1 MIVCLRLDGFYT
13 RRFENDGRPLV
24 VLRDKVVLDCDQPAS
39 SRGVQVGM
47 TQREA
52 KSVLFDGRFEQWD
65 VDEFREAQAA
75 WLDACCEFSDA
86 VEPVDQHMAFVDLSL
101 HPDPVDILQQMA
113 YQVGYVSGC
122 RVVSG
127 CARVKWLASVALGEG
142 DYGRAYSDPAGFLSD
157 LHTMR
162 LEPIPI
168 EHRERLV
175 MLGYHTAGA
184 VAELPMKVLQAQF
197 GDDAVTIYRC
207 LRGGCSEPVLAAYP
221 QRCLSSRFRFD
232 DPTDSLEAIDNA
244 LVRLST
250 QLGKRLMAD
259 DLQGCDLHVVAV
271 REEGEQRIERRY
283 AKPIQSKASVLFC
296 LRRLVEELAS
306 DLSNRPDSSDE
317 YHLSPE
323 AMNRWT
329 GIRVRMP
336 NLALAKRKQ
345 ANLYTQKATDQ
356 LQAADFAMSQ
366 LHKTFGMDSIVL
378 AAQVA
383 ESRRKRVLKV
393 WKDAIGWA

>member
-1 MIVCLRLDGFYT
+1 MIVCLRLDGFYAK
-13 RRFENDGRPLV
+13 RFESDGRPLV
-24 VLRDKVVLDCDQPAS
+24 VLREKIVLDCDNDS
-39 SRGVQVGM
+39 SARGVLVGM

-52 KSVLFDGRFEQWD
+52 KSILFDGRFEPWD
-65 VDEFREAQAA
+65 EDLYREAQSQ
-75 WLDACCEFSDA
+75 WLDVCCEFSDA
-86 VEPVDQHMAFVDLSL
+86 VEPVDQHTAFVDLSL
-101 HPDPVDILQQMA
+101 HPDPTDILLQMVSE
-113 YQVGYVSGC
+113 VGAASGC
-122 RVVSG
+122 RVLSG
-127 CARVKWLASVALGEG
+127 CARVKWLAEVALEEG
-142 DYGRAYSDPAGFLSD
+142 DCGRAYSDANGFLAD

-162 LEPIPI
+162 LSPIPV

-207 LRGGCSEPVLAAYP
+207 LRGGCSSPVVATYP
-221 QRCLSSRFRFD
+221 QRCISTRFRFD

-244 LVRLST
+244 LVRLAT
-250 QLGKRLMAD
+250 FLGKRLMAD
-259 DLQGCDLHVVAV
+259 DLQGCDIHVVAV

-296 LRRLVEELAS
+296 LRRLVEEMAADLA
-306 DLSNRPDSSDE
+306 PIETDE

-336 NLALAKRKQ
+336 NLAQAKRKQ
-345 ANLYTQKATDQ
+345 SNLYTWKATDQ
-356 LQAADFAMSQ
+356 KQAADFAMSQ
-366 LHKTFGMDSIVL
+366 LHKTFGLDSIVL

>member
-1 MIVCLRLDGFYT
+1 MIVCLRLDGFYAK
-13 RRFENDGRPLV
+13 RFESDGRPLV
-24 VLRDKVVLDCDQPAS
+24 VLRDKSVLDCDSAAS
-39 SRGVQVGM
+39 VRGVRAGM
-47 TQREA
+47 SQREA
-52 KSVLFDGRFEQWD
+52 KSILFDGRFEQWD
-65 VDEFREAQAA
+65 EDDYRDGQTK

-86 VEPVDQHMAFVDLSL
+86 IEPADQHSAFVDLSL
-101 HPDPVDILQQMA
+101 HPDPVDILQQMQSMVA
-113 YQVGYVSGC
+113 SVSGC
-122 RVVSG
+122 SVVAG
-127 CARVKWLASVALGEG
+127 CARVKWLAEVALEEG

-162 LEPIPI
+162 LAPIPI
-168 EHRERLV
+168 EHRERLA
-175 MLGYHTAGA
+175 MLGYHAAGA

-207 LRGGCSEPVLAAYP
+207 LRGGCSEPVSAVYP
-221 QRCLSSRFRFD
+221 QRCLSTRFRFD

-244 LVRLST
+244 LVRLASI
-250 QLGKRLMAD
+250 LGKRLMGD
-259 DLQGCDLHVVAV
+259 DLQGCDLHVIAV

-296 LRRLVEELAS
+296 LRRLVEEMAADIAPLET
-306 DLSNRPDSSDE
+306 DE

-336 NLALAKRKQ
+336 NLAQAKRKQ
-345 ANLYTQKATDQ
+345 TNLYTWKATDQ
-356 LQAADFAMSQ
+356 KQAADFAMSQ
-366 LHKTFGMDSIVL
+366 LHKTFGLDSIVL